1 MATTAATT
9 DARMR
14 EVAADERKEEEEETL
29 YVPLKVR
36 RQRQEEKL
44 KRRRKQLQEKIQR
57 ERSDEEGDD
66 DEDSGDDEA
75 RRRKKRT
82 AAARSTESAS
92 GEDAGHGDDDDE
104 GHTSAAAGLSEEDT
118 RAKERSHVSLIDQA
132 YEMRKKLEEAGVNQ
146 DRMQKDTQEI
156 NMLKEASYVQKVA
169 LVSAQ
174 ERAEGIRYTEVM
186 QTTWK
191 PPKFIAN
198 MTPDECDTV
207 RKKWHI
213 LVEGEDIPPPIKSFE
228 YMRFPPA
235 IMAALKAKN
244 ILRPTPIQ
252 VQAIPCILAGRD
264 IIGIAFTGSGKTVT
278 FCLPLVMIAL
288 EEEKK
293 LPIIGREGPFGL
305 IIGPSRELMRQT
317 FDVVKHFTSHLFNAG
332 APEIRSLLCIGGED
346 KRAQS
351 DLISQRGVHIVVA
364 TPGRLND
371 FLKSKQMSLR
381 LCKYICLD
389 EGDRM
394 LDLGF
399 DEEVSTTFNHFTRQR
414 QTLLFSATMPQKFQD
429 FAKEVLVKP
438 ILVNVGRAGAANLDV
453 IQEVEYVK
461 QDAKI
466 VYLLEC
472 LQKTSPPVVI
482 FCERKGDVD
491 DIYEYLI
498 LKGVEAAS
506 IHGGKDQEERNEAID
521 LFKKGR
527 KDVLVATD
535 IAAKGLD
542 FPDIKHVIN
551 FDMPA
556 EIENYVHRIGR
567 TGRCG
572 KTGVA
577 TTFINKSVPESAL
590 LDLKHLLVEAKQ
602 TVPPVLRALED
613 PYMGVAT
620 DNSLS
625 NATGTQGCAFCG
637 GLGHRI
643 TECPKVDAQSRKIG
657 AGKRD
662 YLGGNNEGYGGDNL
676 G

>member
-1 MATTAATT
+1 MQSPQ
-9 DARMR
+9 
-14 EVAADERKEEEEETL
+14 EEESL

-36 RQRQEEKL
+36 RQQQQERVQ
-44 KRRRKQLQEKIQR
+44 KRRRVLQEKL
-57 ERSDEEGDD
+57 
-66 DEDSGDDEA
+66 EA
-75 RRRKKRT
+75 EK
-82 AAARSTESAS
+82 
-92 GEDAGHGDDDDE
+92 
-104 GHTSAAAGLSEEDT
+104 SEEDEDEEEQHT
-118 RAKERSHVSLIDQA
+118 VNGKRKSNRPEQDADNQDASMAPAERSQVSLIDQA
-132 YEMRKKLEEAGVNQ
+132 YEMRKALEEAGVNQ
-146 DRMQKDTQEI
+146 AKVQKDAQEI
-156 NMLKEASYVQKVA
+156 NMLKEASHVQKTA
-169 LVSAQ
+169 LLSAH
-174 ERAEGIRYTEVM
+174 ERAEGIKYEQIMR
-186 QTTWK
+186 TTWK
-191 PPKFIAN
+191 PPRFIQE
-198 MTPDECDTV
+198 MTESECDAV

-213 LVEGEDIPPPIKSFE
+213 LVEGNDIPPPIKSFE
-228 YMRFPPA
+228 HMRFPDA
-235 IMAALKAKN
+235 ILKALKAKN

-264 IIGIAFTGSGKTVT
+264 MIGIAFTGSGKTVT
-278 FCLPLVMIAL
+278 FTLPLVMLAL
-288 EEEKK
+288 EQEKK
-293 LPIIGREGPFGL
+293 MPIIGREGPFGL

-317 FDVVKHFTSHLFNAG
+317 FDVVNHFTKHLFQAG
-332 APEIRSLLCIGGED
+332 FPEIRSLLCIGGED
-346 KRAQS
+346 KRTQS
-351 DLISQRGVHIVVA
+351 ELISKRGVHIVVA
-364 TPGRLND
+364 TPGRLNH
-371 FLKSKQMSLR
+371 FLKLKEMNLR

-399 DEEVSTTFNHFTRQR
+399 DDEVATTFNHFTSQR

-429 FAKEVLVKP
+429 FAKDVLVQP

-482 FCERKGDVD
+482 FSEHKSSVD

-506 IHGGKDQEERNEAID
+506 IHGGKDQEERNAAID
-521 LFKKGR
+521 AFKRGQ

-590 LDLKHLLVEAKQ
+590 LDLKHLLIEAKQ

-613 PYMGVAT
+613 PYMDLLEGAGT
-620 DNSLS
+620 S
-625 NATGTQGCAFCG
+625 NATGSQGCAFCG

-643 TECPKVDAQSRKIG
+643 TDCPKLDAHSRKIDSG
-657 AGKRD
+657 RRDLLAGKS
-662 YLGGNNEGYGGDNL
+662 EGYGGDAL